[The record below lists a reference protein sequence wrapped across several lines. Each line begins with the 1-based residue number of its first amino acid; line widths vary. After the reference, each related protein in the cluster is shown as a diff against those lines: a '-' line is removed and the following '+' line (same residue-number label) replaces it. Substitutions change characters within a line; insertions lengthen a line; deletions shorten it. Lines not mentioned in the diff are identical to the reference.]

1 MGYPLMTANHLV
13 HQIFPRTRIYTL
25 QDGVEQVDED
35 IFRWVIWARDEE
47 TITASEDLY
56 ESDSVM
62 IMVQPPWVLAKDDLQ
77 SFVQLGTVSVCC
89 IVRI

>member
-1 MGYPLMTANHLV
+1 MTANHLV
-13 HQIFPRTRIYTL
+13 HKIFPRTIIYTL